1 MYDPNQDTYIIR
13 SESVFYYIVTV
24 GVLLYFSFFWVAA
37 FYAYFG
43 ISMVW
48 DDEEDNELE
57 DDMIEFES
65 VMISDSTIT
74 EILGYE
80 FDTEDLDS
88 YIETVTEDIIFSNDS
103 SLVLSY
109 RKDFNDLYLSN
120 KLNKIKNLQ
129 YYYKQKRSYTSKK
142 QAKNLS
148 FLKLQTKIDLDSLK
162 LQLIN
167 KARLDPSDYAEFK
180 KIFIKN
186 KINTDFILST
196 YIASGLYPATDYD
209 FDLFTINLV
218 K

>member
-24 GVLLYFSFFWVAA
+24 GVLLYFSLFWVAA

-48 DDEEDNELE
+48 DDEGDNELE
-57 DDMIEFES
+57 DEMVEFES
-65 VMISDSTIT
+65 VMISDSSIT

-88 YIETVTEDIIFSNDS
+88 YIETVTEDIVFSNDYP
-103 SLVLSY
+103 LVLIY
-109 RKDFNDLYLSN
+109 KKEFDEIYLSN
-120 KLNKIKNLQ
+120 NISKFKNLHL
-129 YYYKQKRSYTSKK
+129 YYKQKKYYTSKK

-148 FLKLQTKIDLDSLK
+148 FLKIQTKIDLDSLK

-180 KIFIKN
+180 KIFIRN

-209 FDLFTINLV
+209 FDLFTRNLA

>member
-24 GVLLYFSFFWVAA
+24 SVLLYFSFFWIAA

-48 DDEEDNELE
+48 DDEGDNELE
-57 DDMIEFES
+57 DEMVEFES
-65 VMISDSTIT
+65 VMISDSSIT

-88 YIETVTEDIIFSNDS
+88 YIETVTEDIVLSNDYP
-103 SLVLSY
+103 LVLDY
-109 RKDFNDLYLSN
+109 KKDFTEKYSFNNIDEF
-120 KLNKIKNLQ
+120 KILNL
-129 YYYKQKRSYTSKK
+129 YYKQKRSNTSKK

-162 LQLIN
+162 KQLIN
-167 KARLDPSDYAEFK
+167 KSRLDPSDYAEFK
-180 KIFIKN
+180 KIYIRN

-209 FDLFTINLV
+209 YDLFTKNWY

>member
-24 GVLLYFSFFWVAA
+24 GFLLYFSFFWIAA

-43 ISMVW
+43 LSMVW
-48 DDEEDNELE
+48 EDEQDNELE
-57 DDMIEFES
+57 DEMVEFES

-88 YIETVTEDIIFSNDS
+88 YIETVTEDIVFSNNCP
-103 SLVLSY
+103 LVLDYKKEFDKIYS
-109 RKDFNDLYLSN
+109 
-120 KLNKIKNLQ
+120 LNVIDEFKTLNLH
-129 YYYKQKRSYTSKK
+129 YKQKRSYTSKK

-148 FLKLQTKIDLDSLK
+148 FSKLQTKIDLNSLTQE
-162 LQLIN
+162 LMN
-167 KARLDPSDYAEFK
+167 KSRLDPSDYVEFQ

-186 KINTDFILST
+186 KINTDFMLST

-209 FDLFTINLV
+209 YDLFTKNLS